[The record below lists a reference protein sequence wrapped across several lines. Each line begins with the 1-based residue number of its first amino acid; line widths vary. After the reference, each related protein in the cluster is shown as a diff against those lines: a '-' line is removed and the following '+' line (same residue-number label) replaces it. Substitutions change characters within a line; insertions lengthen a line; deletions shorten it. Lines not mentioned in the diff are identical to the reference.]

1 MAAKYAGVDLSYA
14 NVNVD
19 YKALKAGSINGYKV
33 KFAMLRLGHG
43 TQKDMLFDKHYKGCK
58 DAGIYVGVYHWTY
71 ATNLTEARAEADW
84 AIKELAGCD
93 IDYPIAFDFEDKNVL
108 AAGLTKAQYTA
119 ICKAYMDRI
128 KAANYYPML
137 YCSPNTIDTYLN
149 IAELFPYDLWLAQYT
164 SEGYQRDFGQGMW
177 QFSVAGHPTL
187 DYGRIRAVT
196 GVKGQCDCNWAYI
209 GYAAKI
215 KKLGM
220 NKPVV
225 SYKVTGTKTVT
236 KDKLPE
242 AQGQLKALGFS
253 VTAEKEV

>member
-1 MAAKYAGVDLSYA
+1 
-14 NVNVD
+14 
-19 YKALKAGSINGYKV
+19 
-33 KFAMLRLGHG
+33 
-43 TQKDMLFDKHYKGCK
+43 
-58 DAGIYVGVYHWTY
+58 
-71 ATNLTEARAEADW
+71 
-84 AIKELAGCD
+84 
-93 IDYPIAFDFEDKNVL
+93 
-108 AAGLTKAQYTA
+108 
-119 ICKAYMDRI
+119 
-128 KAANYYPML
+128 
-137 YCSPNTIDTYLN
+137 
-149 IAELFPYDLWLAQYT
+149 
-164 SEGYQRDFGQGMW
+164 MW
-177 QFSVAGHPTL
+177 QFTVAGHPTL